1 MKQRVGTCDIDTF
14 WEAVAEIGWGTKT
27 TDYKVVEKAILK
39 NWDNEFISSFQ
50 SHLGEFQ
57 GQLCEEVESFENRN
71 GVSCDCG
78 DDGFS
83 DLTNHVVG
91 LGKEAF
97 EAAMADP
104 MLVVRRGQEYDYAES
119 FSYCIPHVSEAA
131 LQKESM
137 TFEQAIERARAVH
150 GERYDEDD
158 DEDFELYLKG
168 EALELMLG
176 PKAKFDPR
184 HYAFWAQRDL
194 PDLKALW
201 HSEFAGEFAPNLLEV
216 IGALEKV
223 AAGDVSPLLE
233 EGFKAKVRKLREA
246 REELYRRKMEELNV
260 LNSRGHSID
269 NLAGD
274 ARRYLLEGEDSAA

>member
-1 MKQRVGTCDIDTF
+1 MKQRKGTCDIDTF

-27 TDYKVVEKAILK
+27 TNYKVVEKAILK
-39 NWDNEFISSFQ
+39 NWDNEFIRSFDG
-50 SHLGEFQ
+50 HLGEFR
-57 GQLCEEVESFENRN
+57 GQLCEKVESFENRN
-71 GVSCDCG
+71 GVSCGCG

-104 MLVVRRGQEYDYAES
+104 MLVVRRGQKYDYTES
-119 FSYCIPHVSEAA
+119 FSYCIPYVSKAA

-137 TFEQAIERARAVH
+137 TFEQAIEKARENY
-150 GERYDEDD
+150 GERYDEGD

-176 PKAKFDPR
+176 PQAKFDPR

-194 PDLKALW
+194 PDLELLKESPFAD
-201 HSEFAGEFAPNLLEV
+201 EFPELDEV
-216 IGALEKV
+216 LGALKKV
-223 AAGDVSPLLE
+223 ADGDATPLLE
-233 EGFKAKVRKLREA
+233 EGFKAKVVKLREA
-246 REELYRRKMEELNV
+246 REELYRQKMEELNV

-269 NLAGD
+269 NLVND
-274 ARRYLLEGEDSAA
+274 ARQYLIEEEDSAA